1 MLKFSDMMREGQSGW
16 IVQVYEQV
24 FKNKTDGFLVEIGVG
39 EVLDWNK
46 MGLLSS
52 TGSGP
57 AGYFNKEHSDR
68 DLDWDVDW
76 DSGKIIQ
83 GNSHTIELIQQGWS
97 GIYIEPLREFI
108 DNELE
113 PLLKKTLTEDH
124 FNKIKFAKCGASDT
138 RKVRE
143 LQQYETLVDT
153 TVSEESTEIKPYNYQ
168 GRTVVCE
175 KTSDIL
181 EQNNCPYD
189 IDFMLI
195 DVEQSEIEVINGIDF
210 SKHRPKMMF
219 IETMLVGKDNIQR
232 ALPDSYIESA
242 DDGLNTLFIHED
254 FYKGPLRIN

>member
-68 DLDWDVDW
+68 DLDWDADW

-138 RKVRE
+138 RKVRQ
-143 LQQYETLVDT
+143 LQPVSYTHLTLPTIYSV
-153 TVSEESTEIKPYNYQ
+153 
-168 GRTVVCE
+168 
-175 KTSDIL
+175 
-181 EQNNCPYD
+181 
-189 IDFMLI
+189 
-195 DVEQSEIEVINGIDF
+195 
-210 SKHRPKMMF
+210 
-219 IETMLVGKDNIQR
+219 
-232 ALPDSYIESA
+232 
-242 DDGLNTLFIHED
+242 
-254 FYKGPLRIN
+254 